1 MGDATSTKW
10 HTTNTLVSALQHR
23 QSVAGS
29 GCCLLSFGFET
40 SLLALSKKISEGRAS
55 YISTTLSIPISCDK
69 GQCWQLRANLISH
82 YHSWDNNQCHTTTAI
97 CIIQKQRAF
106 FIAFLQTLGG
116 VFGKTLSG
124 LQEEYA
130 FVPHTLTE
138 THHETCN

>member
-10 HTTNTLVSALQHR
+10 HGTNTLVSALQHR

-40 SLLALSKKISEGRAS
+40 SLLALSKEISEGRAS
-55 YISTTLSIPISCDK
+55 CISTTLSTPISRDE

-97 CIIQKQRAF
+97 CIIQKQRELF
-106 FIAFLQTLGG
+106 SLLSCRLWVGYLGRLSQVYRKNTL
-116 VFGKTLSG
+116 LC
-124 LQEEYA
+124 
-130 FVPHTLTE
+130 HT
-138 THHETCN
+138 H